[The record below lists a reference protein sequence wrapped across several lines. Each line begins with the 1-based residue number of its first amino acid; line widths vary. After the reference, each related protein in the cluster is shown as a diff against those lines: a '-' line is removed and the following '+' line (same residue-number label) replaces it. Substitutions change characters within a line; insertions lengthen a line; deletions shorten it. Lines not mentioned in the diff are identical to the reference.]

1 MRKTLLILAL
11 VLLSYGTFS
20 QNNEAQLTDTVKYLN
35 QKISELEYEGY
46 TVESYR
52 LNFDDCNIECKFN
65 SIEGDQWRIIEFWLL
80 DIDESRLRWEAKD
93 DKWVLRIFSKDDAK
107 SFQMDKTDGYEEVSE
122 LTFESDNK
130 EKILEIGRV
139 LFYAIKQCKG
149 LDRFKNR

>member
-1 MRKTLLILAL
+1 MLVFALLTLGAFGQTNETQLA
-11 VLLSYGTFS
+11 
-20 QNNEAQLTDTVKYLN
+20 DTVKYLN

-65 SIEGDQWRIIEFWLL
+65 STGGDQWRIIEFWLP
-80 DIDESRLRWEAKD
+80 DIDESRLRWEAKED
-93 DKWVLRIFSKDDAK
+93 RWVLRIFSKDEAK

-122 LTFESDNK
+122 FTFESDSN
-130 EKILEIGRV
+130 EKILDIGSV
-139 LFYAIKQCKG
+139 LFYAIRQCKG